1 MRKKVKD
8 AKIDEVKVEEVSS
21 NEEEIVFEKKLD
33 LDMPKEEKKKRFFD
47 EFNSFIILAIILAIV
62 ILGGWLFYKYAKP
75 VENNK
80 NGEIV
85 ESEGYKTVL
94 YSSEKGSLEVV
105 GDKYLIEYN
114 ENTDS
119 LKKIMNLY
127 SETLYEAI
135 NEEHYEFVMGIDGN
149 LYAIE
154 YIDYESKE
162 GIFNLYVL
170 ENNKLVQVREF
181 IDDETHYNFIYQSDI
196 TDNVNYSNLIYECE
210 VNDILIGVYSK
221 KEYMDEDLNE
231 IIEQKIYTL
240 DGKLFELDSRYY
252 LDSDIERL
260 GEDVDYYTA
269 SNRYITVMEYDL
281 KTKKSY
287 VGLYDLKKGE
297 IAIEADYEG
306 LYTTSD
312 GNYVAIKN
320 GKAGIINKKLKKLVD
335 FKYDFIDINK
345 DFYVVGKDK
354 KLAIMNNKFE
364 FITDFVFDFQSFND
378 GVLEYTYKLASTN
391 HNTFIA
397 HKKNDKYI
405 LTINNKELGYGGLNY
420 KKSETYIIDKNGKY
434 KTIKANEF
442 GLFNSYAYGYLKD
455 SKKLAIYDTI
465 KFEEVSM
472 IDLNDY
478 DFESYKWISISDNGV
493 VDVALDS
500 EIHFDSKTGKEL
512 EDNSSLLNSSVE
524 VIGEARIEYDT
535 FAQTARV
542 ILNDKEITTLS
553 LEGGISAF
561 NKLNDNSFYYCTT
574 SEYVLIEKR

>member
-405 LTINNKELGYGGLNY
+405 C
-420 KKSETYIIDKNGKY
+420 
-434 KTIKANEF
+434 
-442 GLFNSYAYGYLKD
+442 
-455 SKKLAIYDTI
+455 
-465 KFEEVSM
+465 
-472 IDLNDY
+472 
-478 DFESYKWISISDNGV
+478 
-493 VDVALDS
+493 
-500 EIHFDSKTGKEL
+500 
-512 EDNSSLLNSSVE
+512 
-524 VIGEARIEYDT
+524 R
-535 FAQTARV
+535 
-542 ILNDKEITTLS
+542 
-553 LEGGISAF
+553 
-561 NKLNDNSFYYCTT
+561 
-574 SEYVLIEKR
+574 

>member
-8 AKIDEVKVEEVSS
+8 AKIDEVKVEEVSF
-21 NEEEIVFEKKLD
+21 NEEEVVFEKKSNLD
-33 LDMPKEEKKKRFFD
+33 TPKEEKKRRFFD
-47 EFNSFIILAIILAIV
+47 EFNSFIILAVIIAVV

-75 VENNK
+75 VENN

-181 IDDETHYNFIYQSDI
+181 IDEETHYNFIYQSDI
-196 TDNVNYSNLIYECE
+196 TDNLNYSNLIYECDDNE
-210 VNDILIGVYSK
+210 ILIGVYSK

-231 IIEQKIYTL
+231 ITEQKIYTL
-240 DGKLFELDSRYY
+240 DGKAFELDNSYF
-252 LDSDIERL
+252 LVSDIERL
-260 GEDVDYYTA
+260 GEDIDYYTA
-269 SNRYITVMEYDL
+269 SNRYITVMEYDFEN
-281 KTKKSY
+281 KKSF

-345 DFYVVGKDK
+345 DFYVVSKDK
-354 KLAIMNNKFE
+354 KIAIMNNKFE
-364 FITDFVFDFQSFND
+364 FVTDFIFDFQSFND
-378 GVLEYTYKLASTN
+378 GIHEYTYKLASTN
-391 HNTFIA
+391 LNTFIA
-397 HKKNDKYI
+397 YKKNDKYV
-405 LTINNKELGYGGLNY
+405 LTINNKELGYGGLDY
-420 KKSETYIIDKNGKY
+420 KKSETYVIDKNGKY

-455 SKKLAIYDTI
+455 SKKLAIYDTV
-465 KFEEVSM
+465 KFEEVSV
-472 IDLNDY
+472 IDLSDY
-478 DFESYKWISISDNGV
+478 DFERYNWISISDNGV

-512 EDNSSLLNSSVE
+512 EDNSALLNSSIK
-524 VIGEARIEYDT
+524 VIGEAKIEYDT
-535 FAQTARV
+535 ITQTARI

-553 LEGGISAF
+553 LDGGISSF
-561 NKLNDNSFYYCTT
+561 NKLNDNSFYYCT
-574 SEYVLIEKR
+574 SSDYVLIEKR